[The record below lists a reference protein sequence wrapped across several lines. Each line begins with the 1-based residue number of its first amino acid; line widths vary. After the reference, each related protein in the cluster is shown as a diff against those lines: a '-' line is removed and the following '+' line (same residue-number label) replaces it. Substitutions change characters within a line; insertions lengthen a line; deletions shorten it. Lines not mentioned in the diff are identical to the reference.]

1 MRPVHIFTVQRPVG
15 NPISISKVYKAFGE
29 NIPHYLPLE
38 GGDFNGPLYMFCVDR
53 NVDFENICEKYNY
66 RYYPAYKFEV
76 EEDKYNAGY
85 EIRPTYF
92 NKEQPYRL
100 EKYVFGYPDTE
111 SDEES
116 K

>member
-1 MRPVHIFTVQRPVG
+1 MRAVNIFTVQRPLG
-15 NPISISKVYKAFGE
+15 NQISISKVYKAFGE
-29 NIPHYLPLE
+29 NIPRYCPLE
-38 GGDFNGPLYMFCVDR
+38 GDDFNGPLYMFCVDR
-53 NVDFENICEKYNY
+53 TVDFETICENFNY

-76 EEDKYNAGY
+76 EEAKYNGGY

-92 NKEQPYRL
+92 NKEQPYSL
-100 EKYVFGYPDTE
+100 EKYVFRYPDTE